1 MMKFVFA
8 ALLCGVGFFCS
19 PAEAASPNGTWKF
32 DRSADYYG
40 RAPLGLVS
48 KFDTIV
54 IKDGEARFSSDCA
67 VRFNAE
73 DYIFSDVFQ
82 PFSRND
88 VTEKQV
94 NTFLNKRLGISLA
107 GVESVY
113 SLVNAPATCARPV
126 MEFFVIGDRL
136 LIPSGATFYSYVMQG
151 AGGVETPAAAS
162 AKPDIISN
170 YKLTRLPLNYDR
182 YYSWCRPKIS
192 GPNGHPR
199 TTEKC
204 APEFYPYVADPKKT
218 DRLMQIIGNHDYAMN
233 GQEYTEG
240 FSPPFRQKV
249 AATFLVL
256 PPMKQIALVR
266 VDDFDIVRNEE
277 RDVMSGVYLSI
288 LNGKVVDQ
296 IKGCQFDQHYVCLAE
311 GTPVARLIDNGK
323 FERIPSR

>member
-1 MMKFVFA
+1 MRFVFA
-8 ALLCGVGFFCS
+8 SLLCGLGFFCS
-19 PAEAASPNGTWKF
+19 LAQAASPNGTWKF

-48 KFDTIV
+48 KFNTIV

-82 PFSRND
+82 PFSKDN

-94 NTFLNKRLGISLA
+94 NAFLSKRLDISLA
-107 GVESVY
+107 GAESIY
-113 SLVNAPATCARPV
+113 SLANAPTTCARPV

-136 LIPSGATFYSYVMQG
+136 LIPSGATFYSYVKQG
-151 AGGVETPAAAS
+151 TSGLETAAAAS
-162 AKPDIISN
+162 AKPDLLSN

-182 YYSWCRPKIS
+182 YLSWCRPKIS
-192 GPNGHPR
+192 GPNGRPR

-204 APEFYPYVADPKKT
+204 GPEFYPYVADPKSH
-218 DRLMQIIGNHDYAMN
+218 DPLMQIIGNHDYAMN
-233 GQEYTEG
+233 GQQYTEG
-240 FSPPFRQKV
+240 FSPPFKQKV

-256 PPMKQIALVR
+256 PPMKQVALVR
-266 VDDFDIVRNEE
+266 VDDFDVVRNEE

-288 LNGKVVDQ
+288 VNGKVIDQ
-296 IKGCQFDQHYVCLAE
+296 IKGCQFDQHYVCQVE
-311 GTPVARLIDNGK
+311 GTPVAKLTDNGK